1 VALVRDALSASR
13 SITEAEMLV
22 RVPEPVG
29 SGWAPGGDETVYDTG
44 DPSTVA
50 AKVAACSV
58 MPPGAVPE
66 AEVIPSGGVPRH
78 RLSDV
83 HEASDIVKTITV
95 TDPAGVL
102 MVCSPW

>member
-1 VALVRDALSASR
+1 
-13 SITEAEMLV
+13 
-22 RVPEPVG
+22 
-29 SGWAPGGDETVYDTG
+29 
-44 DPSTVA
+44 
-50 AKVAACSV
+50 

>member
-1 VALVRDALSASR
+1 
-13 SITEAEMLV
+13 MPV

-29 SGWAPGGDETVYDTG
+29 RGWAPGGDETVYDTG

-50 AKVAACSV
+50 ANVAACSV

-66 AEVIPSGGVPRH
+66 AEVIASGAVPRH
-78 RLSDV
+78 RLSEV

-95 TDPAGVL
+95 TDPAEVV
-102 MVCSPW
+102 MACSPW